1 MAMLVITRGYMILYV
16 VLIQESA
23 DLIRETKVF
32 NIRLIGGSSGSSF
45 HFPIDGPI
53 LGLPQD

>member
-1 MAMLVITRGYMILYV
+1 MILYV

-45 HFPIDGPI
+45 HFPIDGLI

>member
-1 MAMLVITRGYMILYV
+1 MILYV

-32 NIRLIGGSSGSSF
+32 NIRLIDF
-45 HFPIDGPI
+45 HFPIDGHNQRVNVIIEHGMISPT
-53 LGLPQD
+53 D